1 MKAYEYY
8 AEILPDGHLSLPED
22 LRRKLK
28 QDSKV
33 RVMLLLEDDD
43 RQWEKLSVSEFIA
56 GYDEKDSMYDA
67 L

>member
-8 AEILPDGHLSLPED
+8 AEILPDGHLSLPDD
-22 LRRKLK
+22 LRGKLK
-28 QDSKV
+28 LDSKV
-33 RVMLLLEDDD
+33 RVMLLLEDNG
-43 RQWEKLSVSEFIA
+43 RMWEKLTTSEFIA